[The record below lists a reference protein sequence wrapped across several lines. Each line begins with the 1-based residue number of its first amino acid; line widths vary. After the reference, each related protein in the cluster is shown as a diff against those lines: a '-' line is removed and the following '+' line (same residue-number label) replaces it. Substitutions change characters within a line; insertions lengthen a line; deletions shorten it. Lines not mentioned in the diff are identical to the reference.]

1 MPWLGYPPPKV
12 LRRNV
17 NQICRK
23 LTTYRACGLGK
34 DVVRLCTDQPDGAY
48 HDYQDDGQHD
58 RVFRDI
64 LALIIHPNVLQKLF
78 HGLSFLKVAPGDGD
92 LR

>member
-12 LRRNV
+12 LRQKV
-17 NQICRK
+17 NQPYGK
-23 LTTYRACGLGK
+23 LTTHRAGGLGEY
-34 DVVRLCTDQPDGAY
+34 VIRLCTDQPDGAD